1 MCNQY
6 REIARL
12 VQFLLLV
19 GSIALLGSVMTRLQ
33 VQAQSSNIPAE
44 ADDVIPADALVTSAA
59 NVYLNYQGRIL
70 GPTMTPKADGV
81 YAMTFRLWN
90 VASGGA
96 PEANLLWQ
104 EAQDVLVTAGA
115 FSALLGSRSAL
126 NLAAFNGQAL
136 WLEVVAGAE
145 VLSPRQPVAWTPYAI
160 YANNSA
166 ALGGLAPT
174 SFASATHAHA
184 VKATCGFNL
193 LVQRV
198 TSPLTEPYA
207 AASIDYDGAT
217 IAASPTVL
225 DVTYG
230 STDGRYKVKLEDK
243 YDARVFVSTI
253 TPLDTGKCNA
263 VSWRTSTDNTYLYVQ
278 FFR

>member
-1 MCNQY
+1 M
-6 REIARL
+6 AH
-12 VQFLLLV
+12 
-19 GSIALLGSVMTRLQ
+19 SQ
-33 VQAQSSNIPAE
+33 VQAQTANLSINS
-44 ADDVIPADALVTSAA
+44 DDVVPGDVLVTSAT
-59 NVYLNYQGRIL
+59 NVYLNYQGRLL
-70 GPTMTPKADGV
+70 GPALTPKADGV

-96 PEANLLWQ
+96 PETNLLWQ
-104 EAQDVLVTAGA
+104 ESQDVQVTSGA
-115 FSALLGSRSAL
+115 FTALLGSHTAL
-126 NLAAFNGQAL
+126 NLATFSGQAL

-145 VLSPRQPVAWTPYAI
+145 VLSPRQPVAWTPYAVF
-160 YANNSA
+160 ANNSA
-166 ALGGLAPT
+166 ALGGLAPA
-174 SFASATHAHA
+174 SFASATHAHSG
-184 VKATCGFNL
+184 KATCGFNL

-207 AASIDYDGAT
+207 AATIDYNGAT

-230 STDGRYKVKLEDK
+230 STDARYKVKLDDP
-243 YDARVFVSTI
+243 YDARDFVSTI

-263 VSWRTSTDNTYLYVQ
+263 VSWRTSTDSTYLYVQ